1 MISVKFENGKI
12 VKNKSAKVEQKTF
25 KDLNILEKHIENYVE
40 EFIGEIFADE
50 EESLIVIGK
59 QTSNTARHRSDL
71 IAIDAE
77 SGDLVLI
84 EIKRDVNDIKGRGET
99 FVAQAIKYASSL
111 ATINSLEELVGIYAE
126 YLDKRME
133 EHPSESSLDM
143 ARRVI
148 YRDFEE
154 SKINKDQRIVLI
166 ASDFDDVSIASA
178 TWLSEKGVNIKVIKL
193 IPRLI
198 NNELYIDHEIV
209 LGKKE
214 SPYIP
219 FGEYKSKTI
228 ESRSKITKTTLPRMS
243 KLFEWGIVKKGDN
256 VYIKRTTVLEDSKA
270 TVVDEN
276 SVKYNNKVISFNE
289 WGQTVTGWSSIQ
301 IYKFVTVNDSLETI
315 HELRMKKLEEI
326 SDIGN
331 DK

>member
-1 MISVKFENGKI
+1 MKFENGKI
-12 VKNKSAKVEQKTF
+12 KKNKNAKVEQKTF

-40 EFIGEIFADE
+40 EFIGDIFADE
-50 EESLIVIGK
+50 EESLIIIGK
-59 QTSNTARHRSDL
+59 QTTNSARHRSDL

-111 ATINSLEELVGIYAE
+111 ATINSLEELVGLYAE
-126 YLDKRME
+126 YLEKRIDDN
-133 EHPSESSLDM
+133 HKESSLDM
-143 ARRVI
+143 ARRII

-198 NNELYIDHEIV
+198 NDELYIEHEVV
-209 LGKKE
+209 LGKKD

-219 FGEYKSKTI
+219 FGEYKSKST
-228 ESRSKITKTTLPRMS
+228 ESRSKMTKTSLPRMP
-243 KLFEWGIVKKGDN
+243 KLFEWGIIKKGDN
-256 VYIKRTTVLEDSKA
+256 VFIKRSTVIEDSKA
-270 TVVDEN
+270 VVVDEN
-276 SVKYNNKVISFNE
+276 TVKFNNRLISFNE

-301 IYKFVTVNDSLETI
+301 IYKFVTVNESQETL
-315 HELRMKKLEEI
+315 HDLRMRKLEEI
-326 SDIGN
+326 SDKDN
-331 DK
+331 D

>member
-1 MISVKFENGKI
+1 MISVKFENGIIK
-12 VKNKSAKVEQKTF
+12 KNKNAKVEQKTF
-25 KDLNILEKHIENYVE
+25 KDLNILEKHIESYVE
-40 EFIGEIFADE
+40 EFIGDIFADE
-50 EESLIVIGK
+50 EESLIIIGK
-59 QTSNTARHRSDL
+59 QTTNTARHRSDL

-111 ATINSLEELVGIYAE
+111 ATINSLEELVGLYAE
-126 YLDKRME
+126 YLDKRIDD
-133 EHPSESSLDM
+133 SQKESSLDM
-143 ARRVI
+143 ARRII

-198 NNELYIDHEIV
+198 NDELYIEHEVV
-209 LGKKE
+209 LGKKD

-219 FGEYKSKTI
+219 FGEYKSKSS
-228 ESRSKITKTTLPRMS
+228 ESRSKITKTALPRMP
-243 KLFEWGIVKKGDN
+243 KLFEWGIIKKGDN
-256 VYIKRTTVLEDSKA
+256 VFIKRSTVIEESKA
-270 TVVDEN
+270 VVVDEN
-276 SVKYNNKVISFNE
+276 TVKYNNKLISFNE

-301 IYKFVTVNDSLETI
+301 IYKFVTVNDSLETL
-315 HELRMKKLEEI
+315 HDLRMRKLEEI
-326 SDIGN
+326 SDKDN
-331 DK
+331 V